1 MRANEWTE
9 GPFPVSEHIKDSSD
23 EIDLTA
29 LLGTLW
35 RGKIWI
41 AAASII
47 AVVLGISYAVFVA
60 DPTYTS
66 STTLAIKENGPSL
79 IDIES
84 VVSGVSSESESLN
97 TELEVIRSRDLLER
111 LSAKLDLIS
120 DPEFNAAIREKSM
133 FSLAA
138 LLGNDESTL
147 TERQVINK
155 IVANLQASISA
166 SVRRQTFIISIGVTT
181 GSSEKSRIIANALAE
196 LYLEDQ
202 IRIKFE
208 TLEDAVTWLSARVVE
223 LEEELQNRD
232 NELKNAT
239 AAADYINVEG
249 LQLLNQQ
256 VRDLRERLI
265 GERNDAGQAAAIFA
279 QLNSVISTGNIVAI
293 VEQSQDPSLG
303 RLARQGATEDLLAQ
317 GSAFQLR
324 LASLVAR
331 AENSVERAQTQV
343 GALEETI
350 TAIEARVDEQ
360 ATKLAQ
366 LQQLQRETDTT
377 SILYETFLTRLKETT
392 IQQGIQQPD
401 ARVLS
406 TAIDGQKVSPHTSM
420 IAALSL
426 VLGLMAGAAAVLLR
440 EMRSNGFRNAEDL
453 QSATGLQVI
462 GQIPLFP
469 TAARGDLIQYLKDKP
484 TSPAVEAIRNL
495 RTSILLSDVDNPPQL
510 IMSTSTIPGEGKT
523 TQAISLV
530 QNLSGMGKKVLLIE
544 GDIRRRTL
552 NEYFKVEAGEHG
564 ILSVVSG
571 DASLKESVI
580 KSERL
585 GADILMGQISH
596 INAADLF
603 ASDKFV
609 AFLKKVRSAYDYII
623 IDTPPVLV
631 VPDARVIGQHCDSIM
646 YTVKWD
652 STSKSQLLAAIRELA
667 AVNLKPTGL
676 VLSQVD
682 PKGMKKY
689 GYGEANGAY
698 SSYGNEYYEA

>member
-1 MRANEWTE
+1 M
-9 GPFPVSEHIKDSSD
+9 SENVKDFDD
-23 EIDLTA
+23 EIDLLA

-35 RGKIWI
+35 RGKVWI
-41 AAASII
+41 AAAAIVTTI
-47 AVVLGISYAVFVA
+47 LGISYAIFVA

-66 STTLAIKENGPSL
+66 STTLAIKENGPSV
-79 IDIES
+79 IDIEA
-84 VVSGVSSESESLN
+84 VVSGVSSDSDSLN

-111 LSAKLDLIS
+111 LSSKLDLVS
-120 DPEFNAAIREKSM
+120 DPEFNPTIRPKPM
-133 FSLAA
+133 FSLSA
-138 LLGNDESTL
+138 LLGREAATA
-147 TERQVINK
+147 TEQQITNK
-155 IVANLQASISA
+155 IVANLQAAISA
-166 SVRRQTFIISIGVTT
+166 SVRRQTFIISISVTT
-181 GSSEKSRIIANALAE
+181 GSSEKSRIIANTLAE
-196 LYLEDQ
+196 LYLADQ
-202 IRIKFE
+202 IRVKFE

-223 LEEELQNRD
+223 LEEELQSRD
-232 NELKNAT
+232 DELKNQT
-239 AAADYINVEG
+239 AAADYINAEG
-249 LQLLNQQ
+249 LLLLNQQ

-265 GERNDAGQAAAIFA
+265 GERNDAGQAAAIYTQFKA
-279 QLNSVISTGNIVAI
+279 TVASGNIEAI
-293 VEQSQDPSLG
+293 VEQSQDPTLN
-303 RLARQGATEDLLAQ
+303 RLSRQGTPEELLAE

-324 LASLVAR
+324 LASLVERAR
-331 AENSVERAQTQV
+331 NAVERAQTQV
-343 GALEETI
+343 SALEETI
-350 TAIEARVDEQ
+350 VSIEVRVDEQ
-360 ATKLAQ
+360 ATKLAA

-377 SILYETFLTRLKETT
+377 AVLYETFLTRLKETT

-406 TAIDGQKVSPHTSM
+406 TAIDGQKVSPRTSM

-426 VLGLMAGAAAVLLR
+426 ILGLMAGAGIVLLR
-440 EMRSNGFRNAEDL
+440 EMRAHGFRNAEDL

-484 TSPAVEAIRNL
+484 TSPAVEAIRNM
-495 RTSILLSDVDNPPQL
+495 RTSILLSDLDHPPQL

-552 NEYFKVEAGEHG
+552 DEYFKVEAGEYG
-564 ILSVVSG
+564 ILSVISG
-571 DASLKESVI
+571 EVALSDAVI

-585 GADILMGQISH
+585 GADILMGQVSH
-596 INAADLF
+596 INAADVF
-603 ASDKFV
+603 VSDKFT
-609 AFLKKVRSAYDYII
+609 AFLKEARAAYDYII

-631 VPDARVIGQHCDSIM
+631 VPDARVIGQHCDAIM

-652 STSKSQLLAAIRELA
+652 STTKTQLRAAISELA

-689 GYGEANGAY
+689 GYGEAYGAY
-698 SSYGNEYYEA
+698 SSYGGGYYEA